1 MTEDINYEIIE
12 ALSQIARERNL
23 KREIVFES
31 LEIGLLTAAKR
42 ALGTLDPVEVDV
54 DKETGSISLGIVK
67 EVVATVDDVTE
78 PLLQIPLDQAK
89 KLDPETEVGWHL
101 YVDVPVT
108 AFGRTAIQAAKQV
121 LQQRIREAE
130 RDKIFEEYL
139 DREREIVTG
148 SVQQV
153 TRGTILVNIG
163 RVEAILPY
171 REQIRRERF
180 RQGDTIRAL
189 VKEVTMDT
197 KGPSII
203 LSRADEE
210 FVRKLFA
217 IEVPEI
223 YEGIV
228 EIKKITRAPG
238 ERCKV
243 AVRSHDLR
251 VDAVGACVGMKG
263 SRVQSI
269 VRELNNERI
278 DIVPWS
284 PDVTFFITK
293 AIGPAKVSRVLIDDE
308 RKELTLI
315 MPEDQI
321 ALALGPGGTNARLAG
336 ELVNYHIDVV
346 SESDYDRAL
355 KEVEGIYQRIGE
367 LDITAHQVELL
378 RAGGVEYVQDLQSM
392 TPDEIQAIPGI
403 GPAIVKTL
411 VEALEA
417 FTGEPYVPPEREPEI
432 EAEEEAEEPER
443 VKETIDPV
451 RTTTVSEVAEGLD
464 ETEWIID
471 TDILRRTE
479 AREESTS
486 PIVGE
491 DTPAEEIIE
500 KPALS
505 GKEVEVE
512 EETAPANERE
522 EEEVLEAPALSSE
535 ELTVEDTASALEIEE
550 PAAEDATSAPEIEE
564 PAVEVAA
571 SAPEIEDEAVEDAAS
586 APEVKDEEDEDKEE
600 DEEEEEIAEEAAHP
614 GENGAPPAQ
623 TTELK
628 G

>member
-1 MTEDINYEIIE
+1 MAEDINYEIIE

-23 KREIVFES
+23 KREIVLES

-54 DKETGSISLGIVK
+54 DKETGQISLGIVK
-67 EVVATVDDVTE
+67 EVVATEEEVKE
-78 PLLQIPLDQAK
+78 PLLQIHIDKAK
-89 KLDPETEVGWHL
+89 ELDPETEVGWHI
-101 YVDVPVT
+101 YVDVPIT
-108 AFGRTAIQAAKQV
+108 AFGRAAIQAAKQV
-121 LQQRIREAE
+121 LQQRIKEAE

-139 DREREIVTG
+139 DREGEIVTG

-153 TRGTILVNIG
+153 TRGTLLVNIG

-189 VKEVTMDT
+189 VKEVSMSA
-197 KGPSII
+197 KGPSIV

-228 EIKKITRAPG
+228 EIKVIARAPG

-336 ELVNYHIDVV
+336 ELVDYHIDVV
-346 SESDYDRAL
+346 SETDYERAL
-355 KEVEGIYQRIGE
+355 KEVEGVFQRVNE
-367 LDITAHQVELL
+367 LAISEHQKEML
-378 RAGGVEYVQDLQSM
+378 RQGKVEYIQDLQQM
-392 TPDEIQAIPGI
+392 TPEEIQEIPGI
-403 GPAIVKTL
+403 GPATFKSLI
-411 VEALEA
+411 EALED
-417 FTGEPYVPPEREPEI
+417 FTGHPYEPPEKEPEI
-432 EAEEEAEEPER
+432 EGKEVDEADEVLGTPPGWGEPPGKK
-443 VKETIDPV
+443 VVVTVD
-451 RTTTVSEVAEGLD
+451 TTAEGLD

-471 TDILRRTE
+471 TDLLRRSE
-479 AREESTS
+479 DHPESS
-486 PIVGE
+486 PKVAPGSDE
-491 DTPAEEIIE
+491 DGLVIGAEEVPE
-500 KPALS
+500 VHEGTEPELLRS
-505 GKEVEVE
+505 G
-512 EETAPANERE
+512 E
-522 EEEVLEAPALSSE
+522 EEESVKGDIP
-535 ELTVEDTASALEIEE
+535 VETA
-550 PAAEDATSAPEIEE
+550 
-564 PAVEVAA
+564 
-571 SAPEIEDEAVEDAAS
+571 
-586 APEVKDEEDEDKEE
+586 E
-600 DEEEEEIAEEAAHP
+600 DEEEEGEGEKEETEERLLGEAEEEEETLTEGLVEEKP
-614 GENGAPPAQ
+614 G
-623 TTELK
+623 LSD
-628 G
+628 

>member
-1 MTEDINYEIIE
+1 MAEDINYEIIE

-42 ALGTLDPVEVDV
+42 ALGTLDPVDIDV
-54 DKETGSISLGIVK
+54 DKETGAISIGIVK
-67 EVVATVDDVTE
+67 EVVETEDEIVE
-78 PLLQIPLDQAK
+78 PLLQISLEKARE
-89 KLDPETEVGWHL
+89 LDPETEVGWHT

-139 DREREIVTG
+139 DREGEIITG

-153 TRGTILVNIG
+153 TRGTLLVNIG

-180 RQGDTIRAL
+180 RQGDTIKAL
-189 VKEVTMDT
+189 VKEVSMSA

-203 LSRADEE
+203 LSRADEV

-228 EIKKITRAPG
+228 EIKKIARSPG

-284 PDVTFFITK
+284 PDVTFFVTK
-293 AIGPAKVSRVLIDDE
+293 AIGPAKVQRVLIDEE
-308 RKELTLI
+308 RRELTLI

-336 ELVNYHIDVV
+336 ELTGYNIDVV

-355 KEVEGIYQRIGE
+355 KEVEGVYQRVTE
-367 LDITAHQVELL
+367 LDLTEHQIDML
-378 RAGGVEYVQDLQSM
+378 RGGGVEYVQDLANF
-392 TPDEIQAIPGI
+392 TPEEIQNIPGM
-403 GPAIVKTL
+403 GPATFESVIDAYEKH
-411 VEALEA
+411 
-417 FTGEPYVPPEREPEI
+417 TGTAYVPPERETEADEQDETADQIPTPEPAAVPADGLDESRWLI
-432 EAEEEAEEPER
+432 DTELLKSVEEAERAEVEDVPEAPEAEDAPEAPAAVAEPEA
-443 VKETIDPV
+443 VPE
-451 RTTTVSEVAEGLD
+451 EG
-464 ETEWIID
+464 EG
-471 TDILRRTE
+471 
-479 AREESTS
+479 EE
-486 PIVGE
+486 
-491 DTPAEEIIE
+491 
-500 KPALS
+500 
-505 GKEVEVE
+505 
-512 EETAPANERE
+512 
-522 EEEVLEAPALSSE
+522 LEAPE
-535 ELTVEDTASALEIEE
+535 
-550 PAAEDATSAPEIEE
+550 AEDAPEAPAAVAE
-564 PAVEVAA
+564 PVVPEPVLDPEVT
-571 SAPEIEDEAVEDAAS
+571 DEAER
-586 APEVKDEEDEDKEE
+586 
-600 DEEEEEIAEEAAHP
+600 EA
-614 GENGAPPAQ
+614 
-623 TTELK
+623 
-628 G
+628 

>member
-1 MTEDINYEIIE
+1 MSEDINYEIIE

-23 KREIVFES
+23 KREVVLES

-54 DKETGSISLGIVK
+54 DKETGQITLGIVK
-67 EVVATVDDVTE
+67 EIVATEEDVQE
-78 PLLQIPLDQAK
+78 PLLQIPLDQAQQI
-89 KLDPETEVGWHL
+89 DPETEVGWHV
-101 YVDVPVT
+101 YVDVPIT

-121 LQQRIREAE
+121 LQQRIKEAE

-139 DREREIVTG
+139 DREGEIITG
-148 SVQQV
+148 SVQQA
-153 TRGTILVNIG
+153 TRGALLVNIG
-163 RVEAILPY
+163 RVEAVLPY

-189 VKEVTMDT
+189 VKEVSMDA

-203 LSRADEE
+203 LSRGDDE

-284 PDVTFFITK
+284 PDVTFFVTK
-293 AIGPAKVSRVLIDDE
+293 AIGPARVSRVLIDDE

-315 MPEDQI
+315 MHEDQI

-336 ELVNYHIDVV
+336 ELVGYRIDVV
-346 SESDYDRAL
+346 SEADYDRAL
-355 KEVEGIYQRIGE
+355 KEVEGVYQRIGE
-367 LDITAHQVELL
+367 LDITEHQEEMLSAE
-378 RAGGVEYVQDLQSM
+378 RVEYVQDLQSM

-403 GPAIVKTL
+403 GPATFTSLIK
-411 VEALEA
+411 ALEA
-417 FTGEPYVPPEREPEI
+417 FTGETYAPPEREPVAET
-432 EAEEEAEEPER
+432 AEEAAESDALREPALPAPSA
-443 VKETIDPV
+443 VAETV
-451 RTTTVSEVAEGLD
+451 VEGLD
-464 ETEWIID
+464 EKDWVID
-471 TDILRRTE
+471 TEILRKTE
-479 AREESTS
+479 ERD
-486 PIVGE
+486 E
-491 DTPAEEIIE
+491 D
-500 KPALS
+500 
-505 GKEVEVE
+505 
-512 EETAPANERE
+512 APAVVE
-522 EEEVLEAPALSSE
+522 SE
-535 ELTVEDTASALEIEE
+535 SA
-550 PAAEDATSAPEIEE
+550 A
-564 PAVEVAA
+564 
-571 SAPEIEDEAVEDAAS
+571 DEAVITGGEEE
-586 APEVKDEEDEDKEE
+586 PVVEEVSPADEEALESGGDDEPVIQEVSRTG
-600 DEEEEEIAEEAAHP
+600 EEADG
-614 GENGAPPAQ
+614 GEGDQ
-623 TTELK
+623 EQ
-628 G
+628 GRD

>member
-1 MTEDINYEIIE
+1 MSEDINYEIIE

-23 KREIVFES
+23 KREIVLES

-42 ALGTLDPVEVDV
+42 ALGTLDPVDVDV
-54 DKETGSISLGIVK
+54 DKETGRISLGIVK
-67 EVVATVDDVTE
+67 EVVATEADVKE
-78 PLLQIPLDQAK
+78 PLLQIPLEKAK
-89 KLDPETEVGWHL
+89 ELDPETEVGWHI
-101 YVDVPVT
+101 YVDVPIT

-121 LQQRIREAE
+121 LQQRIKEAE

-139 DREREIVTG
+139 DREGEIVTG

-153 TRGTILVNIG
+153 TRGALLVNVG
-163 RVEAILPY
+163 RVEAVLPY

-189 VKEVTMDT
+189 VKEVTMDA

-284 PDVTFFITK
+284 PDVTFFVTK

-308 RKELTLI
+308 RRELTLI
-315 MPEDQI
+315 LPEDQI

-336 ELVNYHIDVV
+336 ELVDYHIDVV

-355 KEVEGIYQRIGE
+355 KEVEGVYQRISV
-367 LDITAHQVELL
+367 LDITEHQIEML
-378 RAGGVEYVQDLQSM
+378 REARVEYVQDLQSM
-392 TPDEIQAIPGI
+392 TPEEIQEIPGI
-403 GPAIVKTL
+403 GPATFKSII
-411 VEALEA
+411 EALEA
-417 FTGEPYVPPEREPEI
+417 YTGQPYVPPEREPEMD
-432 EAEEEAEEPER
+432 EEAAFAEILGLEKPAKPAR
-443 VKETIDPV
+443 PAISDAI
-451 RTTTVSEVAEGLD
+451 AEGLD
-464 ETEWIID
+464 ERDWVID
-471 TDILRRTE
+471 TDILHKTE
-479 AREESTS
+479 
-486 PIVGE
+486 
-491 DTPAEEIIE
+491 
-500 KPALS
+500 
-505 GKEVEVE
+505 
-512 EETAPANERE
+512 ERE
-522 EEEVLEAPALSSE
+522 AVSPVADGSE
-535 ELTVEDTASALEIEE
+535 
-550 PAAEDATSAPEIEE
+550 P
-564 PAVEVAA
+564 
-571 SAPEIEDEAVEDAAS
+571 
-586 APEVKDEEDEDKEE
+586 
-600 DEEEEEIAEEAAHP
+600 EEEEEKEKEEVGEETTVETAVDEAQEEEEALPAEENTVG
-614 GENGAPPAQ
+614 GENEREQ
-623 TTELK
+623 ESD
-628 G
+628 

>member
-1 MTEDINYEIIE
+1 MSEDINYEIIE

-31 LEIGLLTAAKR
+31 LEIGLLTAAKK
-42 ALGTLDPVEVDV
+42 ALGTLDPVDVDV
-54 DKETGSISLGIVK
+54 DKETGHISLGIVK
-67 EVVATVDDVTE
+67 EIVETEEEITE
-78 PLLQIPLDQAK
+78 PLLQISLENAR
-89 KLDPETEVGWHL
+89 KLDTETEVGWHI

-121 LQQRIREAE
+121 LQQRIKEAE
-130 RDKIFEEYL
+130 RDRIFEEYL
-139 DREREIVTG
+139 DREGEIITG

-153 TRGTILVNIG
+153 TRGALLVNVG
-163 RVEAILPY
+163 RVEAVLPY
-171 REQIRRERF
+171 REQIRREHF

-189 VKEVTMDT
+189 VKEVSMDA

-210 FVRKLFA
+210 FVRSLFA

-284 PDVTFFITK
+284 PDVTFFVTK
-293 AIGPAKVSRVLIDDE
+293 AIGPAKTSRVLIDDE
-308 RKELTLI
+308 RREMTLI

-321 ALALGPGGTNARLAG
+321 PLALGPGGTNARLAG
-336 ELVNYHIDVV
+336 ELVDYRIDVV

-367 LDITAHQVELL
+367 LDITEHQGELL
-378 RAGGVEYVQDLQSM
+378 RVRKIEYIQDLLEM

-403 GPAIVKTL
+403 GPATYKGIIK
-411 VEALEA
+411 ALEA
-417 FTGEPYVPPEREPEI
+417 YTGQPYVPPEREPEV
-432 EAEEEAEEPER
+432 EFPESGEGAAEQ
-443 VKETIDPV
+443 KG
-451 RTTTVSEVAEGLD
+451 VAGSTRPAIPDLIVDGLD
-464 ETEWIID
+464 EREWIIE
-471 TDILRRTE
+471 TDILRRNEEREDESDSSEEEETTE
-479 AREESTS
+479 T
-486 PIVGE
+486 
-491 DTPAEEIIE
+491 
-500 KPALS
+500 
-505 GKEVEVE
+505 VE
-512 EETAPANERE
+512 EEVRE
-522 EEEVLEAPALSSE
+522 PEKETEE
-535 ELTVEDTASALEIEE
+535 SAE
-550 PAAEDATSAPEIEE
+550 
-564 PAVEVAA
+564 
-571 SAPEIEDEAVEDAAS
+571 EAVGTQE
-586 APEVKDEEDEDKEE
+586 PEVKEKAE
-600 DEEEEEIAEEAAHP
+600 DEEQR
-614 GENGAPPAQ
+614 G
-623 TTELK
+623 TE
-628 G
+628 